1 MPIHFFLQKFQTN
14 HFYTCLVLF
23 HKAFCIYERPM
34 CANHKIAWLALA
46 LAISGSCSAL
56 EHCCSTPPPF
66 YPLSESAPPIP
77 PRLPLL
83 SPFSPSHSTA
93 FFLLPPPSS
102 STSCTASSYHS
113 PRLEAATTL
122 QQVQDWHFLRLWVTM
137 QRMSLQLIL
146 AVRQAFVEGDK
157 SSALMIPV

>member
-56 EHCCSTPPPF
+56 EHCCSTPPLFTLSLSPLPPF
-66 YPLSESAPPIP
+66 LPGCRFFLPSPPPIP
-77 PRLPLL
+77 LLFFSFLPPPLPR
-83 SPFSPSHSTA
+83 A
-93 FFLLPPPSS
+93 ALLPPTTHRGWRQQRPCSRCRTDTFSGSGSPCRECPSS
-102 STSCTASSYHS
+102 
-113 PRLEAATTL
+113 
-122 QQVQDWHFLRLWVTM
+122 
-137 QRMSLQLIL
+137 
-146 AVRQAFVEGDK
+146 
-157 SSALMIPV
+157 